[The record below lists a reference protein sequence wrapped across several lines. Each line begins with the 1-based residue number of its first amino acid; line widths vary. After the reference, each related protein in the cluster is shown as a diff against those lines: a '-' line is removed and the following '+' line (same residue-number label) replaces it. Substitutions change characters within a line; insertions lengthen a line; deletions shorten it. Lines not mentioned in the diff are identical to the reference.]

1 MNSIPKKGC
10 LYIVPTPIGNLSDI
24 TVRAKNMLEEC
35 DFVAAEDTRVSGK
48 LLMLLGIKKPLVSY
62 HEHNKAYAGKK
73 ICDRILS
80 GQVCAIVTDAGTP
93 AISDPG
99 TELVSLCAEK
109 NINVIAL
116 PGACAAITALSGSGL
131 PSRRFCFEGFLPD
144 NKNERIEYL
153 SSAKDEVRTLIY
165 YIAPHDLEK
174 TVTELYEYFGDRKC
188 VLAKELTKLNE
199 RYLYTT
205 LGKLPEQLKKAEPSF
220 KKGEFVLVLE
230 GSSAKNDNDWADIS
244 VEEHLLRYIKLG
256 VKKMD
261 ACKLVAKERGISKA
275 SVYKI
280 ATEMKELDY
289 KK

>member
-1 MNSIPKKGC
+1 M
-10 LYIVPTPIGNLSDI
+10 
-24 TVRAKNMLEEC
+24 TVRAKNVMEEC